1 MDRLCLP
8 LPIQGEGLFDGQYL
22 GERLRVGQN
31 LNGGGA
37 RIVQVRVE

>member
-1 MDRLCLP
+1 
-8 LPIQGEGLFDGQYL
+8 LPISGEGLFDGVYL
-22 GERLRVGQN
+22 DDRIRVGQN